1 MDLVDELAQRRDLPD
16 EGLRELLSSTDEV
29 MAAKLFKRAR
39 ETAGEHFGREIYI
52 RALIE
57 WSNSCRNDC
66 YYCGI
71 RRSNRSLERYSLT
84 EDEILQCC
92 ERAHEDGIRTFVLQ
106 GGENPAKAK
115 ELVGIV
121 AKIRKT
127 YPDSAITLSLGE
139 LPTELY
145 AALREAGADRYLL
158 RHETATSSHYAKLHP
173 GEMSLENRLECL
185 KELRKLG
192 FQTGMGM
199 MVGSPYQTVRHL
211 IADLR
216 LIQSFRPEM
225 VGTGPFIPQ
234 KDTPFGSF
242 PAGSA
247 ETTLRLYS
255 ILRLMLPEAGIPA
268 TTALSSII
276 PNGHIRG
283 IESGANVIMPNYSP
297 LSRGKQYALYDNK
310 SRQEFHEIKSGLDAA
325 GYVVN
330 PSRGD
335 FKTKQDYV

>member
-16 EGLRELLSSTDEV
+16 EGLRELLTSANDV
-29 MAAKLFKRAR
+29 LPGCLFRKAR
-39 ETAGEHFGREIYI
+39 ETAAEHFGREIYI

-71 RRSNRSLERYSLT
+71 RRSNRALERYCLN
-84 EDEILQCC
+84 EEEILQCC
-92 ERAHEDGIRTFVLQ
+92 KRAHEDGIRTFVLQ
-106 GGENPAKAK
+106 GGENPAKAA

-121 AKIRKT
+121 ARIRKT

-139 LPTELY
+139 LPAELY

-158 RHETATSSHYAKLHP
+158 RHETATPSHYAMLHP
-173 GEMSLENRLECL
+173 KEMSLENRLECL
-185 KELRKLG
+185 HELRKLG

-199 MVGSPYQTVRHL
+199 MVGSPFQTLDHL

-216 LIQSFRPEM
+216 LIRSFRPEM
-225 VGTGPFIPQ
+225 VGLGPFVPQ
-234 KDTPFGSF
+234 KDTPFGTY

-247 ETTLRLYS
+247 DLTLRLYA
-255 ILRLMLPEAGIPA
+255 IIRLMLPEAGIPA

-283 IESGANVIMPNYSP
+283 IQSGANVIMPNYTP
-297 LSRGKQYALYDNK
+297 LSRGKQYVLYDNK
-310 SRQEFHEIKSGLDAA
+310 SRQDFNKIKTELNAA

-335 FKTKQDYV
+335 FKTKQYHV

>member
-16 EGLRELLSSTDEV
+16 EGLRELLTSANDV
-29 MAAKLFKRAR
+29 LPGCLFRKAR
-39 ETAGEHFGREIYI
+39 ETAAEHFGMEIYI

-71 RRSNRSLERYSLT
+71 RRSNRALERYCLN
-84 EDEILQCC
+84 EEEILQCC
-92 ERAHEDGIRTFVLQ
+92 KRAHEDGIRTFVLQ
-106 GGENPAKAK
+106 GGENPAKAA

-121 AKIRKT
+121 ARIRKT

-145 AALREAGADRYLL
+145 AALRKAGADRYLL
-158 RHETATSSHYAKLHP
+158 RHETATPSHYAMLHP
-173 GEMSLENRLECL
+173 KEMSLENRLECL
-185 KELRKLG
+185 HELRKLG

-199 MVGSPYQTVRHL
+199 MVGSPFQTVDNL

-216 LIQSFRPEM
+216 LIRSFRPEM
-225 VGTGPFIPQ
+225 VGLGPFVPQ
-234 KDTPFGSF
+234 KDTPFGTY

-247 ETTLRLYS
+247 DLTLRLYA
-255 ILRLMLPEAGIPA
+255 IIRLMLPEAGIPA

-283 IESGANVIMPNYSP
+283 IESGANVIMPNYTP
-297 LSRGKQYALYDNK
+297 LSRGKQYVLYDNK
-310 SRQEFHEIKSGLDAA
+310 SRQDFHKIKTELNAA

-335 FKTKQDYV
+335 FKTKQYHV